1 MLLLL
6 QVRSLTL
13 GEGQPK
19 ICVPLVSQSK
29 EELIKEAEKAN
40 QSVAE
45 IIEWRADYFE
55 EVDSVEAVLD
65 IISVLR
71 ENLPEKVLLFTFRTK
86 EEGGKKDIRL
96 PDYHEL
102 CVAVAQSKKIDL
114 IDVELTRVE
123 FLGRSFIAT
132 LKESGVKIV
141 MSSHDF
147 EKTPDDATLVFKINV
162 MNQFGADI
170 GKIATMPQQLQ
181 DVLRI
186 MGIVTKARGFNQLPL
201 AVMAMGDLG
210 KVTRVSG
217 EITGSVFTFGSL
229 DQASAPGQIP
239 IVQLKEMLNVLQ
251 IGSE

>member
-123 FLGRSFIAT
+123 FLGRGFIAT